1 MFGPRSGFALLP
13 SLLTGGTHCCDHG
26 KIGRWRY
33 KEALRRTLERR
44 PDLLQDYPLDKM
56 GRELLREIKEE
67 ENTHEI
73 DDQ

>member
-1 MFGPRSGFALLP
+1 MKVPEVLMNG
-13 SLLTGGTHCCDHG
+13 DHG

-44 PDLLQDYPLDKM
+44 PDLLRDYPLDKM
-56 GRELLREIKEE
+56 GRELLREVKEE